1 MRGWSRAVMA
11 VVLCAVS
18 LTVSVSTEAANKS
31 NKARSSTRGSSAA
44 RGPDVRSNAV
54 LVMDRNDGA
63 VVYSR
68 KADQIAPIASITK
81 LMTSLVVL
89 DAKLPMDE
97 IIEVSKDDAAHTK
110 GNFSRLAVGTKLTR
124 ADLMHLALMSSENRA
139 AHALGRS
146 FPGGEPAFVRAM
158 NAKADLLGMT
168 QSRFVDPSGLSSQN
182 VSSAKDLAKLVI
194 AASRSP
200 SIREYSTST
209 GLEVKVGRQMLQFRN
224 TNSLVRSPAW
234 DITVQKTGFINEAGQ
249 CLVMQAQ
256 IDDRPVV
263 IVLLNSYG
271 KYTRVA
277 DAKRIRQWMEAQHT
291 RSLARVTSSST
302 TAR

>member
-1 MRGWSRAVMA
+1 
-11 VVLCAVS
+11 
-18 LTVSVSTEAANKS
+18 
-31 NKARSSTRGSSAA
+31 
-44 RGPDVRSNAV
+44 
-54 LVMDRNDGA
+54 
-63 VVYSR
+63 
-68 KADQIAPIASITK
+68 
-81 LMTSLVVL
+81 
-89 DAKLPMDE
+89 
-97 IIEVSKDDAAHTK
+97 
-110 GNFSRLAVGTKLTR
+110 
-124 ADLMHLALMSSENRA
+124 MHLALMSSENRA

-146 FPGGEPAFVRAM
+146 YPGGEPAFVRAM
-158 NAKADLLGMT
+158 NAKASALGMT
-168 QSRFVDPSGLSSQN
+168 QSHFVDPSGLSSQN

-263 IVLLNSYG
+263 IVLLNSFG

-277 DAKRIRQWMEAQHT
+277 DAKRIRQWLEAQHT
-291 RSLARVTSSST
+291 RSLARVTSTSAT
-302 TAR
+302 PR